1 MIPALDRALASANS
15 VCESLTQTLSE
26 ISQPTWAAST
36 SSLASGLSHNDVKQS
51 GDEHTTP
58 SILNG
63 TEPEIGT
70 PMPTMAGEQDAAEA
84 TNEGMSSP
92 QQILQ

>member
-1 MIPALDRALASANS
+1 MNS
-15 VCESLTQTLSE
+15 VCESLTWTLSK

-36 SSLASGLSHNDVKQS
+36 SSLASGLSHNEDVEQS

-58 SILNG
+58 SIPNDA
-63 TEPEIGT
+63 EPETGT
-70 PMPTMAGEQDAAEA
+70 PMPTTAGEQDVTEA

-92 QQILQ
+92 QQIQQ